1 MIFLLSAYTI
11 HVHVCTLA
19 DRSIVYS
26 SPELTMSFSDAPCNN
41 TVREIFHVNGQVRKL
56 GKSEYIHVY
65 TQTIV
70 VHTASHLTIILQ
82 YRRGWTSIP

>member
-1 MIFLLSAYTI
+1 MIFLLSAYAI
-11 HVHVCTLA
+11 HVCTLA

-56 GKSEYIHVY
+56 GKSEYIY

-82 YRRGWTSIP
+82 GWTSIP